1 MKKEGFHPFKSILW
15 KVSVLWAWE
24 TLLFVKNT
32 HFCWPT
38 ENCVGLQKMPAYR
51 NTSWQEYQPTEI
63 PAYRNASLQK
73 MPAYRKCQPTEIPA
87 YRNVSLQKI
96 SAYRNTSLQEC
107 QPTENISLWKMLAYR
122 KCQPTENA
130 SLQKMP
136 AYRNVSVYRKMHL
149 PTEESICQRKCV
161 SLQKNPSA
169 YRNLSAYKKKHRPT
183 EMVCKKISELYR
195 LVSTLNTIH
204 DIPFN
209 LY

>member
-1 MKKEGFHPFKSILW
+1 MSRNTAKWWKFWGDLEEKVCYLMKKEGFHPFKSILW

-87 YRNVSLQKI
+87 YRNTSLQK
-96 SAYRNTSLQEC
+96 C
-107 QPTENISLWKMLAYR
+107 QSTENISLQKH
-122 KCQPTENA
+122 QPTEM
-130 SLQKMP
+130 SVYRKYQPTEIP
-136 AYRNVSVYRKMHL
+136 AYRNVSLRK
-149 PTEESICQRKCV
+149 I
-161 SLQKNPSA
+161 SA
-169 YRNLSAYKKKHRPT
+169 YGK
-183 EMVCKKISELYR
+183 C
-195 LVSTLNTIH
+195 
-204 DIPFN
+204 
-209 LY
+209 

>member
-51 NTSWQEYQPTEI
+51 NTSLQEYQPTEI
-63 PAYRNASLQK
+63 PAYRNSSLQK
-73 MPAYRKCQPTEIPA
+73 MPAYRKCQPTETPA

-130 SLQKMP
+130 SLQKNAF
-136 AYRNVSVYRKMHL
+136 AYRRIHL
-149 PTEESICQRKCV
+149 PTEMCQHIEESICLQKFA
-161 SLQKNPSA
+161 SLQEKTSA
-169 YRNLSAYKKKHRPT
+169 YRNGL
-183 EMVCKKISELYR
+183 
-195 LVSTLNTIH
+195 
-204 DIPFN
+204 
-209 LY
+209 